1 LKVFE
6 DFNDDFVGSVEE
18 ESLRLG
24 LDDMELFRTPN
35 SAIAVALA
43 KLSLKL
49 EHVAVAFMVDA
60 SDFLAACQPDWVW
73 GELRALSLTC
83 AMLDETEPGGV
94 RFELLEHMSLVVQN
108 MPKLKTMEL
117 WDGGY
122 EYAILFRYELDDN
135 SATLTWK
142 STPKIDLEEGIIEAW
157 KTAALNHSRKG
168 LTVVQ
173 ESLDGALVT
182 SHASAISKLA
192 LKVPI
197 LSVGALEQMEIEA
210 SLGLELGLES

>member
-6 DFNDDFVGSVEE
+6 DFNYDFLGSIEE

-24 LDDMELFRTPN
+24 LYDVGLFRTPN
-35 SAIAVALA
+35 SAVAVALA

-60 SDFLAACQPDWVW
+60 SDFLAACKPNWVW
-73 GELRALSLTC
+73 GGLRSLSLTC
-83 AMLDETEPGGV
+83 ATLVRTKS

-122 EYAILFRYELDDN
+122 KYAILFRYEVDDD

-142 STPKIDLEEGIIEAW
+142 STPKIDLEEGILEAW
-157 KTAALNHSRKG
+157 KTAALNHSQKA
-168 LTVVQ
+168 LTVVH
-173 ESLDGALVT
+173 EWLEGARVT
-182 SHASAISKLA
+182 SHASATSRLG

-197 LSVGALEQMEIEA
+197 LSAGALEQMEIEA
-210 SLGLELGLES
+210 SLGLELGF